1 MTTTSTRVVSAR
13 LNIDE
18 LDSDMAG
25 IFFFPVVLGWTPG
38 TIAEADP
45 TNYSS
50 VAHRNNYV

>member
-1 MTTTSTRVVSAR
+1 MTTTSTCVVSAR

-38 TIAEADP
+38 TIAGADP
-45 TNYSS
+45 TNDSS
-50 VAHRNNYV
+50 VAHRNNYI